1 VRRRLATGT
10 SNEVQNTDLILFTD
24 PPQGISDPMSADL
37 SEFCTEAR
45 HLIAALHLWR
55 LLDGEVVAGPADM

>member
-1 VRRRLATGT
+1 MKSKILISLST
-10 SNEVQNTDLILFTD
+10 LILFTD